1 MVIPEYLYGKRKMI
15 KLSISLWSAALA
27 KLGEAIKETEKYADY
42 FHFDVADG
50 HFVPNFLFFPD
61 LIKALRPLTSVPF
74 EVHLIIEKPERFVSL
89 FVDAGADVLAIH
101 PRASKNPEEV
111 ITKIKNYGI
120 KASLVLDSDVSVEE
134 VKPFIN
140 MVDFVTVMGTPI
152 GVKGCS
158 LLPQTYTKIRELKE
172 YFSKLNIENVYI
184 EVDGGI
190 RRETA
195 PQLVKAGADILVAG
209 SLFFNNQ
216 YDEVSRWLKSLKP
229 DS

>member
-1 MVIPEYLYGKRKMI
+1 MI

-74 EVHLIIEKPERFVSL
+74 DVHLIIEKPERFISL
-89 FVDAGADVLAIH
+89 FVDAGANVLAIH
-101 PRASKNPEEV
+101 PKASKNPEEV

-140 MVDFVTVMGTPI
+140 MVDFVTVMGTSNGI
-152 GVKGCS
+152 KGCS
-158 LLPQTYTKIRELKE
+158 LLPETYTKIREIKE
-172 YFSKLNIENVYI
+172 YLSGLNIKNVQI
-184 EVDGGI
+184 EIDGGI

-195 PQLVKAGADILVAG
+195 PELIRTGADILVVG
-209 SLFFNNQ
+209 SLFFNNE
-216 YDEVSRWLKSLKP
+216 YNKIATWLKGLK
-229 DS
+229 SYC

>member
-1 MVIPEYLYGKRKMI
+1 M
-15 KLSISLWSAALA
+15 WSAALA
-27 KLGEAIKETEKYADY
+27 KLGEAVKETEKYADY

-61 LIKALRPLTSVPF
+61 LIRALRPLTSVPF

-120 KASLVLDSDVSVEE
+120 KASLVLDPDMSVEE
-134 VKPFIN
+134 AEPFIN

-195 PQLVKAGADILVAG
+195 PELIRTGADILVVG
-209 SLFFNNQ
+209 SLFFNNK
-216 YDEVSRWLKSLKP
+216 YNKIATWLKNLK
-229 DS
+229 

>member
-1 MVIPEYLYGKRKMI
+1 MI

-61 LIKALRPLTSVPF
+61 LIRALRPLTSVPF

-89 FVDAGADVLAIH
+89 FVDAGANVLAIH
-101 PRASKNPEEV
+101 PKVCRTPEKV
-111 ITKIKNYGI
+111 IAKIKSCGM
-120 KASLVLDSDVSVEE
+120 KASLVMDSDMSVEE
-134 VKPFIN
+134 AEPFIN

-184 EVDGGI
+184 EIDGGI

-229 DS
+229 VS

>member
-1 MVIPEYLYGKRKMI
+1 MI
-15 KLSISLWSAALA
+15 KLSISLWSAALV

-101 PRASKNPEEV
+101 PKVCKSPQQV
-111 ITKIKNYGI
+111 ITRIKNYGI
-120 KASLVLDSDVSVEE
+120 KASLVLDPDTSVEE
-134 VKPFIN
+134 AKPFID
-140 MVDFVTVMGTPI
+140 MVDFITVMGTPI

-195 PQLVKAGADILVAG
+195 PQLVKAGADVLVAG